1 MALIYAFIII
11 FVVVFIVGCI
21 EAVHINKKMKD
32 SGEEPED
39 TPTIIIGEKVPDPFD
54 SFRKKD

>member
-1 MALIYAFIII
+1 MTLIYSFVVI
-11 FVVVFIVGCI
+11 FVAVFIVGCI

-32 SGEEPED
+32 SSEEPEN

-54 SFRKKD
+54 SFKKKD